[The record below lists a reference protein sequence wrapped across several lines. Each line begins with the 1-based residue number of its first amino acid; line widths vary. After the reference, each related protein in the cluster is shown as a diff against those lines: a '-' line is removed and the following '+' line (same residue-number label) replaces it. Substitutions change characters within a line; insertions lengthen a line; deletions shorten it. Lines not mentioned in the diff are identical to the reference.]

1 MIEQLT
7 IYTTRIPK
15 VRLGGP
21 SDGGYVVNLEALC
34 KSSALFTYGVS
45 SDINFE
51 IDYVK
56 ATEKKAFCFDHTCNP
71 VHVPPGYEKNI
82 THFLEGISGE
92 KQEKTDTFFAHYE
105 KYFEKYCEN
114 RNSFD
119 DKVLL
124 KIDIEGNEY
133 EVFSKMNMEKLS
145 EIASGLVIEFHD
157 LNSTTQRA
165 EFFDCLARINEYFY
179 LTHLHGNNFLG
190 NFDFFEKRFASE
202 INEWYVE
209 KFSIPRLLEL
219 SFLNKQMT
227 SFIERDTREYPYTEI
242 LDAPNVIFR
251 IKECNLDFLQKI

>member
-1 MIEQLT
+1 
-7 IYTTRIPK
+7 

-105 KYFEKYCEN
+105 KYLEKHCEN

-133 EVFSKMNMEKLS
+133 EVFSKMNMDKLS
-145 EIASGLVIEFHD
+145 EIAAGLVIEFHN
-157 LNSTTQRA
+157 LESPIQRA

-179 LTHLHGNNFLG
+179 LTHLN
-190 NFDFFEKRFASE
+190 
-202 INEWYVE
+202 
-209 KFSIPRLLEL
+209 
-219 SFLNKQMT
+219 Q
-227 SFIERDTREYPYTEI
+227 
-242 LDAPNVIFR
+242 
-251 IKECNLDFLQKI
+251 LQH

>member
-1 MIEQLT
+1 
-7 IYTTRIPK
+7 
-15 VRLGGP
+15 
-21 SDGGYVVNLEALC
+21 
-34 KSSALFTYGVS
+34 
-45 SDINFE
+45 
-51 IDYVK
+51 
-56 ATEKKAFCFDHTCNP
+56 
-71 VHVPPGYEKNI
+71 
-82 THFLEGISGE
+82 
-92 KQEKTDTFFAHYE
+92 
-105 KYFEKYCEN
+105 
-114 RNSFD
+114 
-119 DKVLL
+119 
-124 KIDIEGNEY
+124 
-133 EVFSKMNMEKLS
+133 MNMEKLS

-157 LNSTTQRA
+157 LESPIQRA
-165 EFFDCLARINEYFY
+165 KFFDCLTRINEYFY